1 MMLEVSDVDVFYA
14 DFQALHGVSLAVQE
28 GEIVALLGA
37 NGAGKTTVLRAV
49 SGLRPARRGGIRFQG
64 KPLAGRPA
72 SARAALGIGMVPEG
86 RELWPQL
93 SVLENLELGAYG
105 RSARH
110 RRAANLERVYALFPR
125 LFERRLQHAGSLSG
139 GEQQMC
145 AIARA
150 LMGEPKLLMLDEPS
164 LGLAP
169 LLVRQV
175 FDTVRKLHRDGMTI
189 LLVEQNLKQALE
201 LASRGYIL
209 ETGAV
214 KLQGPSAQLLA
225 DDGLRAAY
233 LGV

>member
-1 MMLEVSDVDVFYA
+1 
-14 DFQALHGVSLAVQE
+14 
-28 GEIVALLGA
+28 
-37 NGAGKTTVLRAV
+37 
-49 SGLRPARRGGIRFQG
+49 
-64 KPLAGRPA
+64 
-72 SARAALGIGMVPEG
+72 
-86 RELWPQL
+86 
-93 SVLENLELGAYG
+93 
-105 RSARH
+105 
-110 RRAANLERVYALFPR
+110 
-125 LFERRLQHAGSLSG
+125 
-139 GEQQMC
+139 MC